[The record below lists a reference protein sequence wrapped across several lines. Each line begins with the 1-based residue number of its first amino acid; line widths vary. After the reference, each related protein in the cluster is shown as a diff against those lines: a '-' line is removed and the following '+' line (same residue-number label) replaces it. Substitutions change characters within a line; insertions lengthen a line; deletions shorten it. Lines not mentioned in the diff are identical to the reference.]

1 VIESTPLSSAVSN
14 STQAETPAP
23 AHVRLSQCIQ
33 LQRAF
38 SRSINLTR
46 DSETLDPI
54 HHYQPT
60 SRALEALRQI
70 LPGLTSE
77 ASQRALALIGPY
89 GAGKSAFA
97 LFLGALLGARDSA
110 ARHVAHAILKR
121 ADAALAD
128 GLHHRVSAPRGFL
141 RVQING
147 LPDSL
152 SRQLLLALASSVERE
167 GLPGTWVKRLH
178 GAIRAGAPMDQIL
191 KRISEIQTA
200 WAESGGAGVL
210 IEIDELGKF
219 LEYES
224 HHPQQREIHL
234 LQLLAERAAEAH
246 AAPLYLVVMLHQAFE
261 HYGNRLGRRLRD
273 EWQKVQGRFGAI
285 AFLEPAEQSLRLVA
299 AALERT
305 APLSPEIQARL
316 AAALDALAQT
326 HALPLGLEPDAAR
339 ALFERAYPLHPL
351 TLLILPILC
360 QKVAQNERTLFSY
373 LASTEACGLRQRLDH
388 LVMGD
393 WIGPWELYDYF
404 ILNQAGGFSDPIT
417 YHRWVEVVTALERF
431 APGDAEHDAEVEAA
445 RRLLKTIGLLNL
457 IGAQRGLKAS
467 RPVLDSV
474 FGAATPELIARLET
488 GSVIHFRQFAQEYRV
503 WQGSDF
509 DLRGALQQAIA
520 EQADLSLAD
529 TLNTLAPLRPIV
541 ARRASIRTGTLRT
554 YVPAFTARD
563 RWPPQPLDAGD
574 ARLWFYLAEPEEQP
588 DLAATPELDV
598 VAVCPFTER
607 LREVVG
613 DWLALRE
620 LPRRQAALHQ
630 DPVAQREHQTW
641 LANAE
646 SEAVG
651 LIQTLIEEPE
661 ALSWQFGGMPCPIR
675 DRRDLQHQLSE
686 WMEDA
691 YHQAP
696 LIRNEL
702 INRERPSTSAATG
715 RKRLLAAMLDAADQ
729 PELGIDK
736 DPAEK
741 SLYLSLLK
749 HSGLHRSEDGPYG
762 FFAPPD
768 DDGKR
773 CRLRPLWDAISD
785 TLGQDGAR
793 QIPVPELYARLQRP
807 PFGVRLGVLPILL
820 VAYLLAHRRET
831 ALYQEGV
838 FCDTLRLEQ
847 AELLCRRPALF
858 ALERY
863 DLQGLR
869 GELFEQYLESIVGR
883 LGRDAGLLDIVR
895 PLVRFIAQL
904 PDYSQQGGGVSEE
917 ARQLARI
924 FRQAKR
930 PGALLF
936 EDLPRVCGVSPE
948 VFAAQETGVV
958 ETVIQRLIGLLREL
972 RDAYPGL
979 LDDWRRRLGR
989 ALLVTP
995 ERIAAE
1001 ADDEIGP
1008 LRQALAER
1016 YRGLERYAPELS
1028 PVGAFARRLA
1038 DTGFRSDEAWLE
1050 SVMTLLGG
1058 APANKWRESNRLQ
1071 AEARLADFAEQL
1083 HDLQRLRE
1091 ALPEACANREAVLLK
1106 RVDPQR
1112 GEVSHVLALSGEERQ
1127 SAAERADEIATSL
1140 ADLDETQRL
1149 AVVAA
1154 LLEQCSGAV
1163 SNKSSDST

>member
-1 VIESTPLSSAVSN
+1 MSSAADSAA
-14 STQAETPAP
+14 QRAATPA
-23 AHVRLSQCIQ
+23 RTTLGQQIQ

-38 SRSINLTR
+38 SRSINLAR
-46 DSETLDPI
+46 DCETLDPI

-60 SRALEALRQI
+60 SRALDALGQI

-97 LFLGALLGARDSA
+97 LFLGALLGARDST
-110 ARHVAHAILKR
+110 ARHVAHSILKR
-121 ADAALAD
+121 ADAELAE
-128 GLHHRVSAPRGFL
+128 GLHSRVSAPRGFL

-152 SRQLLLALASSVERE
+152 SRQLLLALAASVERE
-167 GLPGTWVKRLH
+167 DLSEKLVKRLQ
-178 GAIRAGAPMDQIL
+178 AAARAGAPMDQIL
-191 KRISEIQTA
+191 NRIGEIQTA

-246 AAPLYLVVMLHQAFE
+246 TAPLYLLVMLHQAFE
-261 HYGNRLGRRLRD
+261 HYGNRLGSRLRD

-305 APLSPEIQARL
+305 EPLSPEVQARL
-316 AAALDALAQT
+316 AADLDALAQT

-351 TLLILPILC
+351 ALLILPILC

-373 LASTEACGLRQRLDH
+373 LASTEACGLRQRLDQ

-431 APGDAEHDAEVEAA
+431 APGDADSEAEVEAA

-474 FGAATPELIARLET
+474 FGAATPALIARLEAS
-488 GSVIHFRQFAQEYRV
+488 SVIHFRRFAQEYRV

-509 DLRGALQQAIA
+509 DLRGALQQALA
-520 EQADLSLAD
+520 EQSGLSLAD

-541 ARRASIRTGTLRT
+541 ARRASIETGTLRT
-554 YVPAFTARD
+554 YTPAFTARD
-563 RWPPQPLDAGD
+563 RWPPQPLDTGD
-574 ARLWFYLAEPEEQP
+574 ARLWFYLAEPDEQP
-588 DLAATPELDV
+588 DLADAPELDV

-607 LREVVG
+607 LRELVG
-613 DWLALRE
+613 EWLALRD
-620 LPRRQAALHQ
+620 LPRQQAALHQ

-646 SEAVG
+646 SEAIG

-661 ALSWQFGGMPCPIR
+661 ALSWSFGGMPSPVH
-675 DRRDLQHQLSE
+675 DRRDLQRQLSE
-686 WMEDA
+686 WIDDA

-715 RKRLLAAMLDAADQ
+715 RKRLLVAMLNAADQ
-729 PELGIDK
+729 PELGIEK

-749 HSGLHRSEDGPYG
+749 QSGLHRREDGEYG
-762 FFAPPD
+762 FFAPPGD
-768 DDGKR
+768 DNGR

-785 TLGQDGAR
+785 TLGADGAR
-793 QIPVPELYARLQRP
+793 QVPVPELYTRLQGP

-820 VAYLLAHRRET
+820 IAYLLAHRRET

-838 FCDTLRLEQ
+838 FCDTLTLEQ

-869 GELFEQYLESIVGR
+869 GELFEQYLESIIGR
-883 LGRDAGLLDIVR
+883 LGREASLLDIVR

-904 PDYSQQGGGVSEE
+904 PDYSQQGGGMSEE

-948 VFAAQETGVV
+948 VFATQEAGVV
-958 ETVIQRLIGLLREL
+958 ETVIQRLIVLLREL

-979 LDDWRRRLGR
+979 LDDWRQRLGR
-989 ALLVTP
+989 ALLDV
-995 ERIAAE
+995 
-1001 ADDEIGP
+1001 ADRETLDVAT
-1008 LRQALAER
+1008 LRQGLAER
-1016 YRGLERYAPELS
+1016 YHGLERYAPELS

-1071 AEARLADFAEQL
+1071 AEARLAEFAEQL
-1083 HDLQRLRE
+1083 RDLRRLRD
-1091 ALPEACANREAVLLK
+1091 ALPEARANQEAVLLK

-1112 GEVSHVLALSGEERQ
+1112 GEVSHVLALSSAERQ
-1127 SAAERADEIATSL
+1127 AAAKRAAEIAAGL
-1140 ADLDETQRL
+1140 AGLDETQRL

-1154 LLEQCSGAV
+1154 LLEHCGRQKPPDVPC
-1163 SNKSSDST
+1163 DPC

>member
-1 VIESTPLSSAVSN
+1 VIESTSTSSAASHPAR
-14 STQAETPAP
+14 AETPVP
-23 AHVRLSQCIQ
+23 DRPPLSRCIH

-38 SRSINLTR
+38 SRSINLAR

-70 LPGLTSE
+70 LPGLSPE
-77 ASQRALALIGPY
+77 GGQRALALIGPY
-89 GAGKSAFA
+89 GAGKSAFG
-97 LFLGALLGARDSA
+97 LFLGALLGARDST
-110 ARHVAHAILKR
+110 ARQVAHSVLKR
-121 ADAALAD
+121 ADAELAEQI
-128 GLHHRVSAPRGFL
+128 HSRVAASRGFL

-152 SRQLLLALASSVERE
+152 SRQLLLALAAAVERE
-167 GLPGTWVKRLH
+167 GLPEKFVNRLQ
-178 GAIRAGAPMDQIL
+178 AAARAGAPMDQIL
-191 KRISEIQTA
+191 NRIGEIQTA

-234 LQLLAERAAEAH
+234 LQLLAERAAEPSR
-246 AAPLYLVVMLHQAFE
+246 APLYLVVMLHQAFE
-261 HYGNRLGRRLRD
+261 YYGNRLGSRLRD
-273 EWQKVQGRFGAI
+273 EWQKVQGRFGTL

-305 APLSPEIQARL
+305 EPLSPEVEARL
-316 AAALDALAQT
+316 VADLAVLAET
-326 HALPLGLEPDAAR
+326 HALPLGLEPESAC

-351 TLLILPILC
+351 TLSILPILC

-373 LASTEACGLRQRLDH
+373 LASSEAFGLRQRLDQ
-388 LVMGD
+388 LMMGD

-431 APGDAEHDAEVEAA
+431 APEDDDSEAEVEDA

-474 FGAATPELIARLET
+474 FGAATSKLIARLEA
-488 GSVIHFRQFAQEYRV
+488 GSVIHFRRFAQEYRV

-509 DLRGALQQAIA
+509 DLRGALQQALA
-520 EQADLSLAD
+520 EQVSLSLAD

-541 ARRASIRTGTLRT
+541 ARRASIETGTLRT
-554 YVPAFTARD
+554 YTPAFTARD
-563 RWPPQPLDAGD
+563 RWPPQPLDTGD
-574 ARLWFYLAEPEEQP
+574 ARLWFYLADPDEEP
-588 DLAATPELDV
+588 DLSDAPELDV

-613 DWLALRE
+613 EWLALRD
-620 LPRRQAALHQ
+620 LPRQQAALHQ

-646 SEAVG
+646 SEALG

-661 ALSWQFGGMPCPIR
+661 ALSWFFGGMAGPVR
-675 DRRDLQHQLSE
+675 DRRDLQRQLSE
-686 WMEDA
+686 WIDTA

-715 RKRLLAAMLDAADQ
+715 RKRLLAAMLSAADQ
-729 PELGIDK
+729 PELGIEK

-749 HSGLHRSEDGPYG
+749 RSGLHRREDGEYG
-762 FFAPPD
+762 FFAPPVSD
-768 DDGKR
+768 P
-773 CRLRPLWDAISD
+773 CRLRPLWEAIAD
-785 TLGQDGAR
+785 TLGADGAR
-793 QIPVPELYARLQRP
+793 QVPVPELYARLQCP

-838 FCDTLRLEQ
+838 FCDTLTLEQ

-863 DLQGLR
+863 ALQGLR
-869 GELFEQYLESIVGR
+869 GELFEQYLASIVGR
-883 LGRDAGLLDIVR
+883 IGRDATLLDIVR

-917 ARQLARI
+917 ARQVARL

-948 VFAAQETGVV
+948 AFAAQEPDVV
-958 ETVIQRLIGLLREL
+958 DVFIQRLIALLREL
-972 RDAYPGL
+972 RDAYPAL
-979 LDDWRRRLGR
+979 LDDWRRRLWS
-989 ALLVTP
+989 ALLETTDREEP
-995 ERIAAE
+995 EVAT
-1001 ADDEIGP
+1001 
-1008 LRQALAER
+1008 LRGALAER

-1058 APANKWRESNRLQ
+1058 APAGKWRDSNRLQ
-1071 AEARLADFAEQL
+1071 AEARLAEFAEQL
-1083 HDLQRLRE
+1083 RDLRRLRD
-1091 ALPEACANREAVLLK
+1091 ALPETRAKQDAVLLK
-1106 RVDPQR
+1106 RIDPER
-1112 GEVSHVLALSGEERQ
+1112 GEVSHVLALSSAERQ
-1127 SAAERADEIATSL
+1127 AAAERADEIATGL

-1163 SNKSSDST
+1163 SNQSSDST

>member
-1 VIESTPLSSAVSN
+1 MQSDSLSSVIAADADRTATSDQTAQSTPSALS
-14 STQAETPAP
+14 
-23 AHVRLSQCIQ
+23 RYIR
-33 LQRAF
+33 LQRTF
-38 SRSINLTR
+38 SRSINLAR
-46 DSETLDPI
+46 DSETLEPI

-60 SRALEALRQI
+60 SRALDALRQI
-70 LPGLTSE
+70 APGLTP
-77 ASQRALALIGPY
+77 AAGQRALALIGPY

-97 LFLGALLGARDSA
+97 LFLGVLLGARDSA
-110 ARHVAHAILKR
+110 PRQVAHAILKR
-121 ADAALAD
+121 ADADLAERLRA
-128 GLHHRVSAPRGFL
+128 GLDAPRGFL

-152 SRQLLLALASSVERE
+152 TRQILLALSAAAERE
-167 GLPGTWVKRLH
+167 TLRRPLIERL
-178 GAIRAGAPMDQIL
+178 GAAARSGAPMDQVLDLIGQV
-191 KRISEIQTA
+191 QTA

-234 LQLLAERAAEAH
+234 LQLLAERAAEPNR
-246 AAPLYLVVMLHQAFE
+246 APLYLVVMLHQAFE
-261 HYGNRLGRRLRD
+261 YYGNRLGSRLRD
-273 EWQKVQGRFGAI
+273 EWQKVQGRFGAL

-305 APLSPEIQARL
+305 EPLSPEVEARL
-316 AAALDALAQT
+316 AADLDALAQT
-326 HALPLGLEPDAAR
+326 QALPPALEPEAAR

-351 TLLILPILC
+351 TLSILPILC

-373 LASTEACGLRQRLDH
+373 LAGTEAFGLRQRLDQ
-388 LVMGD
+388 LAMGD

-431 APGDAEHDAEVEAA
+431 APEDDDSEAEVEDA

-474 FGAATPELIARLET
+474 FGAATPKLIARLEA
-488 GSVIHFRQFAQEYRV
+488 GSVIHFRRFAQEYRV

-509 DLRGALQQAIA
+509 DLRGALQQALA
-520 EQADLSLAD
+520 EQVSLSLAD

-541 ARRASIRTGTLRT
+541 ARRASIQTGTLRT
-554 YVPAFTARD
+554 YTPAFTARD
-563 RWPPQPLDAGD
+563 RWPPQPLDTGD
-574 ARLWFYLAEPEEQP
+574 ARLWFYLAEPDEEP
-588 DLAATPELDV
+588 DLSDAPELDV
-598 VAVCPFTER
+598 VAVCSFTER
-607 LREVVG
+607 LRELVG
-613 DWLALRE
+613 EWLALRD
-620 LPRRQAALHQ
+620 LPRQQAALHQ

-646 SEAVG
+646 SEALG

-661 ALSWQFGGMPCPIR
+661 ALSWHFGGMPSPVR
-675 DRRDLQHQLSE
+675 DRRDLQRRLSE
-686 WMEDA
+686 WIDDV

-715 RKRLLAAMLDAADQ
+715 RKRLLAAMLSAADQ
-729 PELGIDK
+729 PELGIEK

-749 HSGLHRSEDGPYG
+749 QSGLHRREDGEYG
-762 FFAPPD
+762 FFAPPEHD
-768 DDGKR
+768 P
-773 CRLRPLWDAISD
+773 CRLRPLWEAIAD
-785 TLGQDGAR
+785 TLGADGAR
-793 QIPVPELYARLQRP
+793 QLPVPELYARLQRP

-838 FCDTLRLEQ
+838 FCDTLTLEQ

-863 DLQGLR
+863 VLQGLR
-869 GELFEQYLESIVGR
+869 GELFEQYLASIVGR
-883 LGRDAGLLDIVR
+883 IGRDATLLDIVR

-917 ARQLARI
+917 ARQVARI

-948 VFAAQETGVV
+948 AFAAQEPGVV
-958 ETVIQRLIGLLREL
+958 DVFIQRLIALLREL
-972 RDAYPGL
+972 RDAYPAL

-989 ALLVTP
+989 ALLETADREEP
-995 ERIAAE
+995 EVAT
-1001 ADDEIGP
+1001 
-1008 LRQALAER
+1008 LRRELAER

-1038 DTGFRSDEAWLE
+1038 DTGFRTDEAWLE

-1058 APANKWRESNRLQ
+1058 APAGKWRDSNRLQ
-1071 AEARLADFAEQL
+1071 AEARLAEFAEQL
-1083 HDLQRLRE
+1083 RDLRRLRD
-1091 ALPEACANREAVLLK
+1091 ALPEAREKQDAVLLK
-1106 RVDPQR
+1106 RIDPER
-1112 GEVSHVLALSGEERQ
+1112 GEVSHVLALSSAERQ
-1127 SAAERADEIATSL
+1127 AAAQRAGEIATGL

>member
-1 VIESTPLSSAVSN
+1 MIESTPTSSAASHPVR
-14 STQAETPAP
+14 AETPVPDQAP
-23 AHVRLSQCIQ
+23 LSQRIQ

-38 SRSINLTR
+38 SRSINLAR

-70 LPGLTSE
+70 LPGLTPE
-77 ASQRALALIGPY
+77 AGQRALALIGPY

-97 LFLGALLGARDSA
+97 LFLGALLGARDST
-110 ARHVAHAILKR
+110 ARQVAHSVLKL
-121 ADAALAD
+121 ADAELAEQI
-128 GLHHRVSAPRGFL
+128 HSRVDAPRGFL

-152 SRQLLLALASSVERE
+152 SRQLLLALTAAVERE
-167 GLPGTWVKRLH
+167 GLPATLAKRIQ
-178 GAIRAGAPMDQIL
+178 AAARAGAPMDQIL
-191 KRISEIQTA
+191 NRIGEIQTA

-234 LQLLAERAAEAH
+234 LQLLAERAAEPSR
-246 AAPLYLVVMLHQAFE
+246 APLYLVVMLHQAFE
-261 HYGNRLGRRLRD
+261 YYGNRLGSRLRD
-273 EWQKVQGRFGAI
+273 EWQKVQGRFGTL

-299 AALERT
+299 AALERIE
-305 APLSPEIQARL
+305 PLSPEVEARL
-316 AAALDALAQT
+316 AADLAALAET

-351 TLLILPILC
+351 TLSILPILC

-373 LASTEACGLRQRLDH
+373 LASTEAFGLRQRLDQ
-388 LVMGD
+388 LTMGD

-431 APGDAEHDAEVEAA
+431 APGDDASEAEVEDA

-474 FGAATPELIARLET
+474 FGAATSKLIARLEA
-488 GSVIHFRQFAQEYRV
+488 GSVIHFRRFAQEYRV

-509 DLRGALQQAIA
+509 DLRGALQQALA
-520 EQADLSLAD
+520 EQVSLSLAD
-529 TLNTLAPLRPIV
+529 TLNALAPLRPIV
-541 ARRASIRTGTLRT
+541 ARRASIETGTLRT
-554 YVPAFTARD
+554 YTPAFTAHD
-563 RWPPQPLDAGD
+563 RWPPEPLDTGD
-574 ARLWFYLAEPEEQP
+574 ARLWFYLAEPDEEP
-588 DLAATPELDV
+588 DLSEAPELDV

-613 DWLALRE
+613 EWLALRD
-620 LPRRQAALHQ
+620 LPRQQAALHQ

-646 SEAVG
+646 SEALG

-661 ALSWQFGGMPCPIR
+661 ALSWFFGGMAGPVR
-675 DRRDLQHQLSE
+675 DRRDLQRRLSE
-686 WMEDA
+686 WIDDV

-715 RKRLLAAMLDAADQ
+715 RKRLLAAMLGAADRT
-729 PELGIDK
+729 ELGIEK

-749 HSGLHRSEDGPYG
+749 QSGLHRREDGEYG
-762 FFAPPD
+762 FFAPPVGD
-768 DDGKR
+768 P
-773 CRLRPLWDAISD
+773 CRLRPLWEAIAD
-785 TLGQDGAR
+785 TLGADGAR
-793 QIPVPELYARLQRP
+793 QVPVPELYARLQRP

-838 FCDTLRLEQ
+838 FCDTLTLEQ

-863 DLQGLR
+863 ALQGLR
-869 GELFEQYLESIVGR
+869 GELFEQYLASIVGR
-883 LGRDAGLLDIVR
+883 IGRDATLLDIVR

-917 ARQLARI
+917 ARQVARI

-948 VFAAQETGVV
+948 AFAAQEPGVV
-958 ETVIQRLIGLLREL
+958 DAFIQRLIALLREL
-972 RDAYPGL
+972 REAYPAL
-979 LDDWRRRLGR
+979 LDDWRRRLGC
-989 ALLVTP
+989 ALLETADREEP
-995 ERIAAE
+995 EVAT
-1001 ADDEIGP
+1001 
-1008 LRQALAER
+1008 LRGELAER

-1058 APANKWRESNRLQ
+1058 APAGKWRDSNRLQ
-1071 AEARLADFAEQL
+1071 AEARLAEFAEQL
-1083 HDLQRLRE
+1083 RDLRRLRD
-1091 ALPEACANREAVLLK
+1091 ALPETRAKQDAVLLK
-1106 RVDPQR
+1106 RIDPER
-1112 GEVSHVLALSGEERQ
+1112 GEVSHVLALSSAERQ
-1127 SAAERADEIATSL
+1127 AAAERAGEIATGL

-1154 LLEQCSGAV
+1154 LLEHCGRQKPLDAP
-1163 SNKSSDST
+1163 